1 MKQMLKITSLLA
13 MSLLLTVPAV
23 AGQPE
28 DFTLRIGGF
37 AFDPVV
43 SEPELP
49 EGWTVPTSDLPDLHL
64 VQFDR
69 AIPAGTADMLRAA
82 GMEPVQFIH
91 PNTYIVWGRGSDRI
105 GLNGRQAVRWSGDF
119 APAFRVQPGLR
130 SSLEAEQEV
139 NVLIYR
145 GSGVDQILDTIV
157 SSYGGVLKGRMPFQE
172 KFEIARF
179 TLSGDQVRAV
189 ASLPGVYSMQLQT
202 EARVRAE
209 SAAQISAGNVDIF
222 NRAIPGYQTWL
233 TGLGLRGNGV
243 IVGLVDESADEMVPD
258 LVTSFEPCTGDSCS
272 TQTGSA
278 HGTHVAGIISGNGA
292 SGEFDSN
299 GFLRGLGLAPD
310 SGLLNQMF
318 VPTFLEVG
326 GLSKLITESSIN
338 GAVIS
343 NNSWGTA
350 QIPVGYDMNTMLL
363 DSGIRDADPVKPGN
377 QPLIYIQAFNNGN
390 GGTSSQGAPD
400 ESKNAFTIGASRGGL
415 APDDTPDDRI
425 NELADVTAHGPAL
438 DGRTI
443 PHMVAPGCLVDSTYP
458 FSGDPPVAAWE
469 TRCGTSMA
477 APHVAGAVAL
487 FVEQYR
493 NRQET
498 VSDPSPA
505 LVKAAFMPV
514 AHDLEGGLDA
524 DGVALGHRPDSRQGW
539 GRLDLEAVL
548 DPPAGSVLYFD
559 QDLVFEASGQE
570 WMRVVTP
577 ADPLLPVKIMLVWT
591 DAPGNGLG
599 GTTPGWNNDLDLVVD
614 VGVDQYLGNS
624 FGVDGFSATG
634 GAADTMNNAEAV
646 FLQPLVGNLTVRV
659 QAANINSDGVPG
671 TEVEND
677 QDFALVCYNC
687 ALTPDFALSSIPVSN
702 GVCAPALADF
712 VIDVEQ
718 LAGYADPVTLSVA
731 GLPAGAV
738 ANFSVN
744 PVTPGTGSLMSLDPG
759 TAVDGDYALVLNGD
773 TASFNRTADI
783 NVRLRTASP
792 IGATLTAPL
801 DLAVDLPVRPA
812 LEWDPVD
819 WVSNYLVEV
828 ATDATFLDMIYT
840 ALEDG
845 TTHNL
850 GITLDELST
859 YYWRVR
865 ATNACGY
872 GAWSPVFSFT
882 TVDVPSVLV
891 VDDDYDVP
899 NVQTDYTGALD
910 DLTVTYDVWDVWSS
924 GIPETEPDAVTL
936 SQYDKIVWFSGE
948 EEIYAGPSDLSEWK
962 LTTWLDRGGCLM
974 LSSPDYVLVQN
985 GVNTF
990 MQDYLG
996 VGAVVEDTAMGEVTG
1011 AGAAFTGLGPYGL
1024 KNRTNDYS
1032 DSISPNLTGELAFS
1046 GDLGDAGVNRDGLA
1060 YRTAFLGFGFER
1072 LPLAADQ
1079 DAVMSAF
1086 LTWCDGLPALDGD
1099 SDGVLNGDD
1108 CIDADPGVWG
1118 APGEVTDL
1126 MLNKSGVLE
1135 FTWTEPIGGSTAE
1148 YDILRSYDYTDWYNA
1163 TCVASG
1169 VQTTSAWTDALD
1181 PAPGDLVFYLI
1192 RARNECGISTL
1203 GNNND
1208 GSQRH
1213 GNACE

>member
-1 MKQMLKITSLLA
+1 MKQMLKIPSLLVIG
-13 MSLLLTVPAV
+13 LLLTGVLV
-23 AGQPE
+23 AGQPD

-49 EGWTVPTSDLPDLHL
+49 EGWTVPTADLPDLHL

-82 GMEPVQFIH
+82 GLEPVQYIH

-105 GLNGRQAVRWSGDF
+105 KVNGRQAVRWSGDF
-119 APAFRVQPGLR
+119 APAFRVQSELR
-130 SSLEAEQEV
+130 TSTEGEFQV

-145 GSGVDQILDTIV
+145 GSGVDRILDTIG
-157 SSYGGVLKGRMPFQE
+157 SSYGGLLTGRMPFQE
-172 KFEIARF
+172 KFEIAGF
-179 TLSGDQVRAV
+179 TLSGDQVRGV
-189 ASLPGVYSMQLQT
+189 ASLPGVYSVQLRT
-202 EARVRAE
+202 EPSPRAE
-209 SAAQISAGNVDIF
+209 AAAQISAGNLDAF
-222 NRAIPGYQTWL
+222 NRAYPGYQTWL
-233 TGLGLRGNGV
+233 FGLGLSGNGV
-243 IVGLVDESADEMVPD
+243 VVGLVDESADEMVPD
-258 LVTSFEPCTGDSCS
+258 LVTSFEPCIGDSCS
-272 TQTGSA
+272 TNTGSA

-292 SGEFDSN
+292 SGEMDSN

-310 SGLLNQMF
+310 SGLLNQKF
-318 VPTFLEVG
+318 VPTFLQVG
-326 GLSKLITESSIN
+326 GMSKLITDSSVN

-343 NNSWGTA
+343 SNSWGTA
-350 QIPVGYDMNTMLL
+350 QIALGYDVNTMLL
-363 DSGIRDADPVKPGN
+363 DSGVRDADPVKPGN
-377 QPLIYIQAFNNGN
+377 QPLIYILAINNGN
-390 GGTSSQGAPD
+390 GGVSSQGAPD

-415 APDDTPDDRI
+415 APDNTPDDRI
-425 NELADVTAHGPAL
+425 NHLATVTAHGPAL
-438 DGRTI
+438 DGRII

-458 FSGDPPVAAWE
+458 FFGDPPVAVWE

-477 APHVAGAVAL
+477 APHVSGAVAL

-493 NRQET
+493 NRPET

-505 LVKAAFMPV
+505 LVKAAFLPV
-514 AHDLEGGLDA
+514 AHDLVGGLDA
-524 DGVALGHRPDSRQGW
+524 DGGVMGHRPDSKQGW
-539 GRLDLEAVL
+539 GRLDMSAVL

-559 QDLVFEASGQE
+559 QEHVFEASGQE
-570 WMRVVTP
+570 WMRVITP

-599 GTTPGWNNDLDLVVD
+599 GATPAWNNDLDLVVD
-614 VGVDQYLGNS
+614 VGVDQYLGNN

-634 GAADTMNNAEAV
+634 GAADARNNAEGV
-646 FLQPLVGNLTVRV
+646 ILQPLTGNLTVRV

-687 ALTPDFALSSIPVSN
+687 AFTPDFALASTPASQ
-702 GVCAPALADF
+702 GVCAPALADYA
-712 VIDVEQ
+712 IDVEQ
-718 LAGYADPVTLSVA
+718 LAGYADPVTLSVT

-738 ANFSVN
+738 AGFSVN
-744 PVTPGTGSLMSLDPG
+744 PVIPGTGSVMSLDPG
-759 TAVDGDYALVLNGD
+759 TAVDGDFDLVLHGD
-773 TASFNRTADI
+773 TVSFNRTADLK
-783 NVRLRTASP
+783 VRLRTASP

-801 DLAVDLPVRPA
+801 DLAIDVPVRPV
-812 LEWDPVD
+812 LTWDVVD
-819 WVSNYLVEV
+819 WISNYLVEV

-845 TTHNL
+845 TSHSL
-850 GITLDELST
+850 GITLDDLST

-872 GAWSPVFSFT
+872 GVWSPVFSFT
-882 TVDVPSVLV
+882 TVDQPSVLV

-910 DLTVTYDVWDVWSS
+910 DLLVTYDVWDVWSS
-924 GIPETEPDAVTL
+924 GVPEFEPDEATL
-936 SQYDKIVWFSGE
+936 SQYERIVWFSGE
-948 EEIYAGPSDLSEWK
+948 EEIYAGPSDRSEEKLS
-962 LTTWLDRGGCLM
+962 TWLDRGGCL
-974 LSSPDYVLVQN
+974 LISSPDYVLVQN

-996 VGAVVEDTAMGEVTG
+996 VGTVVEDTAMDQVTG
-1011 AGAAFTGLGPYGL
+1011 AGTVFAGLGPYGL

-1032 DSISPNLTGELAFS
+1032 DAVSPNLSGELAFS

-1060 YRTAFLGFGFER
+1060 YRTSFLGFGFER
-1072 LPLAADQ
+1072 LPFAANQ

-1099 SDGVLNGDD
+1099 GDGVLNGDD
-1108 CIDADPGVWG
+1108 CIDADPNVWG

-1126 MLNKSGVLE
+1126 MLNKSGELE
-1135 FTWTEPIGGSTAE
+1135 FTWSEPVGGSTAE
-1148 YDILRSYDYTDWYNA
+1148 YDSLRSYDWNDWYNA

-1169 VQTTSAWTDALD
+1169 VKTTSAWTDSHN
-1181 PAPGDLVFYLI
+1181 PAPGQMTLYLI
-1192 RARNECGISTL
+1192 RARNECGMSTL
-1203 GNNND
+1203 GNFND